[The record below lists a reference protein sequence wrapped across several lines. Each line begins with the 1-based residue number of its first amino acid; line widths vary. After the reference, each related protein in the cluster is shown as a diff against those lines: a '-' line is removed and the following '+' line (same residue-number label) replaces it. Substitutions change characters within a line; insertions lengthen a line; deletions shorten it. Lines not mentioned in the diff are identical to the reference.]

1 MKMIENII
9 FLGKEKPLPDRYLNY
24 NLIKELDNLVFENKC
39 KNNEHNIV
47 FAKYEVNNNS
57 SFFDMIPGICS
68 CGLYWK
74 KLANHEHIK
83 NYFSKNKHL

>member
-57 SFFDMIPGICS
+57 SFFDDTRNLQLRTILEKTCKP
-68 CGLYWK
+68 
-74 KLANHEHIK
+74 
-83 NYFSKNKHL
+83 